1 MKVLGVVPRGYCKGV
16 VRAIDIAKKSAGD
29 EVPVS
34 ILGMIVHNQYIVNA
48 LKDLGI
54 HTVDMK
60 GKTRL
65 ELLDEIHE
73 GKVIIT
79 AHGASQDVF
88 DKAKSKGLEIIDAS
102 CLDVIKTHDLIKEKL
117 DLGYDILYIGKS
129 GHPEAEGAISINKK
143 RVHLISSKKDI
154 DFVDKNKK
162 YIMTNQTT
170 MSLYD
175 VYDLCEYAKSILP
188 HVEIEKETCMAT
200 RIRQE
205 AIKNIDKGVDI
216 IFIVG
221 DPHSNNTQ
229 KLASIARESHNC
241 DVYMIESI
249 KELNREWL
257 KNKNYAAVS
266 SGASTPTYL
275 TNQVIHYLKQ
285 YDEND
290 LTTYQKPIIEK
301 EKILNN
307 G

>member
-16 VRAIDIAKKSAGD
+16 VRAINIAKKYANSNT
-29 EVPVS
+29 PVS

-48 LKDLGI
+48 LQDLGI
-54 HTVDMK
+54 HTVDIK

-88 DKAKSKGLEIIDAS
+88 DKAKNKNLEVIDAS

-117 DLGYDILYIGKS
+117 NLGYEILYIGKA
-129 GHPEAEGAISINKK
+129 GHPESEGAVSINKEK
-143 RVHLISSKKDI
+143 IHLISSKNDIKAVSKD
-154 DFVDKNKK
+154 KK
-162 YIMTNQTT
+162 YIITNQTT

-175 VYDLCEYAKSILP
+175 VYDLCEYAKEVLP
-188 HVEIEKETCMAT
+188 YVEIEKETCTAT
-200 RIRQE
+200 KIRQE
-205 AIKNIDKGVDI
+205 AIKNIDEEVDI

-229 KLASIARESHNC
+229 KLASIARDSHNC

-249 KELNREWL
+249 AELNVEWL
-257 KNKNYAAVS
+257 KNKKYAAVS

-275 TNQVIHYLKQ
+275 TNQIINYLKQ
-285 YDEND
+285 YNEND
-290 LTTYQKPIIEK
+290 LLTYKKPTIEK